1 MPSVTPLY
9 LWHIEEKVTV
19 GKSEVYDENLHLKPG
34 STMNY
39 SGGFMAAKGQLI
51 F

>member
-1 MPSVTPLY
+1 MPSIPQRY

-19 GKSEVYDENLHLKPG
+19 GKSEVYDEKLHMKPG
-34 STMNY
+34 FTMNY
-39 SGGFMAAKGQLI
+39 RGFFMVVQGQLI